1 MHSVH
6 KDNMMNDLAR
16 SLTLLQTHDVVT
28 THVDTEYIY
37 AFMRVIA
44 SGVPRRGFYADVYD
58 VESDI
63 HNTSI
68 GCRVG
73 GVIQSINTSL
83 DMFRC
88 KEDCLEPGKT
98 YDLSRMVVTYS
109 SSKPEDQGLP
119 YIPIFEIDI
128 ALNGRDLL
136 FNFTVSYK
144 PASSSAIDI
153 PGNRKS
159 SSSSYH
165 IKIDPISYRRIVNN
179 VRVYTTS
186 DGIHRTMN
194 THLLF
199 GVVEDFLRERIME
212 KSADLEI

>member
-6 KDNMMNDLAR
+6 KDNMMNDIAR
-16 SLTLLQTHDVVT
+16 SLNLLQNHDVVT

-37 AFMRVIA
+37 AFMRTIA
-44 SGVPRRGFYADVYD
+44 SGVQRRGVSSDVYAD
-58 VESDI
+58 ESCI
-63 HNTSI
+63 NNTSI

-83 DMFRC
+83 DMFVC
-88 KEDCLEPGKT
+88 NDDCLEPGKT

-109 SSKPEDQGLP
+109 SLKPEDQDLP
-119 YIPIFEIDI
+119 YIPIFESDI

-144 PASSSAIDI
+144 PASSSATD
-153 PGNRKS
+153 
-159 SSSSYH
+159 H
-165 IKIDPISYRRIVNN
+165 IKMDPISYRRIVNN

-212 KSADLEI
+212 KIRRSGDLTTP